1 MHETK
6 EILKNQ
12 FKKLPED
19 IQSAILA
26 VDLRSKM
33 QFITKKNNLH
43 IDQAEA
49 LENEAVFVLLGLEHP
64 NNLIANIAKHAEVSE
79 EKAEAIAED
88 LNREIFLKVRES
100 LKKIFEERS
109 EEESSLLGGK
119 EKDRGSFL
127 ASSLLGKTGEK
138 TEEEALNREDILRE
152 IEDKE
157 HHNLPTVSAPE
168 LHLEARPPSE
178 LMVKQPDEIM
188 ITTNNTHLEARPPS
202 EIAPFQKMKTDDVKI
217 EEPPEMIIIRP
228 KQEQKKPAP
237 PQAETIQAMRGDIF
251 KDKMSGTVSVPK
263 ETVEIGDS
271 KLPPTVTQPKAVSK
285 IDPYREQVSL

>member
-1 MHETK
+1 MDNIK

-12 FKKLPED
+12 LKKLPKD
-19 IQSAILA
+19 IQDAILA

-100 LKKIFEERS
+100 LKKIFEERK
-109 EEESSLLGGK
+109 EEGS
-119 EKDRGSFL
+119 SFL
-127 ASSLLGKTGEK
+127 AGSLSADEAGLLGKRNGKETGGSLLGKT
-138 TEEEALNREDILRE
+138 EEEELNREDILRE

-157 HHNLPTVSAPE
+157 HHNLPSASKTE
-168 LHLEARPPSE
+168 FHLEVPS
-178 LMVKQPDEIM
+178 
-188 ITTNNTHLEARPPS
+188 PS
-202 EIAPFQKMKTDDVKI
+202 EIVNLETKRPSEITPSGQAVFQNQKTTEDIKKEKPI
-217 EEPPEMIIIRP
+217 EINFQPEQI
-228 KQEQKKPAP
+228 QKKPPILQDEALR
-237 PQAETIQAMRGDIF
+237 TMLKDIV
-251 KDKMSGTVSVPK
+251 KAKMGGTVSVPK
-263 ETVEIGDS
+263 ETVEVGDAMSPPKVKLSDIS
-271 KLPPTVTQPKAVSK
+271 KK
-285 IDPYREQVSL
+285 IDPYREQVGK